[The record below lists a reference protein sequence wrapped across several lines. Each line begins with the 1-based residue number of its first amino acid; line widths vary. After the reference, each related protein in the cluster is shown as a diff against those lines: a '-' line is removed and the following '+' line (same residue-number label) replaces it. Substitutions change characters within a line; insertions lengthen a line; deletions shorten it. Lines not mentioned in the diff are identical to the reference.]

1 MRGTRNYEIFF
12 LLIFFSKL
20 LGVLLLLP
28 GLAVGVSRTQR
39 DVHCSENQEYL
50 HGNICCLNCPA
61 GTRLESP
68 CTTAGQ
74 KGKCVECDDGTY
86 TLHSN
91 SLKWCIGCTKCRE
104 DQQTVKPCIHT
115 QDAECQCKPGRFCAP
130 DEACEVCKKCTRCAE
145 DEVAVR
151 NCTPTANTECK
162 KIEPNHDPSS
172 GVEWIVFGIFL
183 VVLAVIVV
191 AVLVYRWRCRSTGSQ
206 RDLPGGLKAGW
217 HYNDNCSTEEGRNGE
232 SQTFSCAS
240 LILPRPL
247 VRAKPSACIADEC
260 KVLCESLDS
269 SASNSQ
275 HSLTGL
281 PPYAAPLQ
289 PDEREE
295 DQFPTLVP
303 VNGEESLRKCFEY
316 FEEINID
323 CHRRFFRNLG
333 ISDNVIKSKDNLQ
346 YDDKIHDLLN
356 VWVEKEGSGASLNDL
371 LKALLDLNQRLTAE
385 TIKDK
390 AILNDH
396 YLCEE

>member
-247 VRAKPSACIADEC
+247 
-260 KVLCESLDS
+260 
-269 SASNSQ
+269 
-275 HSLTGL
+275 
-281 PPYAAPLQ
+281 
-289 PDEREE
+289 EE